1 MNSSDPIIER
11 RNSILNW
18 ALLLAVWMVFWG
30 VSGLGGRAV
39 KAQVGSS
46 SADALTSR
54 DRPVQIS
61 IQPTYQ
67 RFEDEDQTLTQL
79 SVPVV
84 AVVPFKDRWQLSFR
98 GSGASTSGDDLQ
110 TVSGLTDVRVALS
123 YARSIGD
130 GSLIFN
136 ASVNAPVGKED
147 LTRDEFNTARL
158 LSRNFYRF
166 RVASFG
172 QGFGGGTGVTWAIP
186 VTESIVVG
194 IGGSFRYRGSYSPA
208 VDRQEEYDPG
218 EEGRLTGGVD
228 IQLDQY
234 SALSTD
240 VSFFTYGTDT
250 VGSVDQFE
258 VGNQF
263 SVRMQYLRETD
274 QTLRIVGY
282 YREQE
287 KSVLPLRSDA
297 NRELQVLPS
306 QAKIQGR
313 YTFGLAESVD
323 LRMSAA
329 GRWYD
334 ETTGFESKTLLTFG
348 LSPQIAVGERLSIS
362 PRVAYTTGSLTG
374 LEGGLGLGAQF

>member
-1 MNSSDPIIER
+1 MNRSDPIIER

-18 ALLLAVWMVFWG
+18 ALLLAMWMVFWG
-30 VSGLGGRAV
+30 VSGLGGRAA

-46 SADALTSR
+46 TADALTTR

-84 AVVPFKDRWQLSFR
+84 AVVPFKDRWQLSLR
-98 GSGASTSGDDLQ
+98 GSGASTSGENLE
-110 TVSGLTDVRVALS
+110 TLSGLTDVRVALS
-123 YARSIGD
+123 YARSVGD
-130 GSLIFN
+130 GSLILN

-194 IGGSFRYRGSYSPA
+194 IGGSFRYRGSYSPS
-208 VDRQEEYDPG
+208 VGRQEEYDPG
-218 EEGRLTGGVD
+218 EEGRLTGGID

-313 YTFGLAESVD
+313 YTFGLGESVD

-334 ETTGFESKTLLTFG
+334 ETTFESKTLLTVV
-348 LSPQIAVGERLSIS
+348 LEPRIAVGERLSVS
-362 PRVAYTTGSLTG
+362 PRVAYTIGSLTG